1 MIELSLLTLLTNMAP
16 VYCRMRGEGYDH
28 TKSALIAYS
37 RMHDRYSRA
46 QIEKSI
52 KNGIGLKEVAIAT
65 AMIHCPNQVLKN
77 D

>member
-37 RMHDRYSRA
+37 RMHNRYTST

-52 KNGIGLKEVAIAT
+52 KDGIGLKEVAIAT
-65 AMIHCPNQVLKN
+65 ATIHCPNHVLRP
-77 D
+77 